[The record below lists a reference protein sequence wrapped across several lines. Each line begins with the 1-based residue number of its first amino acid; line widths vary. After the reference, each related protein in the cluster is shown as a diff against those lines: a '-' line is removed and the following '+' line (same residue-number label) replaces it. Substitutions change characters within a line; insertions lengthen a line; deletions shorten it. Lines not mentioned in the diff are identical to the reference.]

1 MAVFGR
7 IASRDGARMVRAR
20 TGAPGER
27 RASAL
32 GWVEAGL
39 VRALLIV
46 LIALVALAS
55 ASFEL

>member
-1 MAVFGR
+1 MFGR

-32 GWVEAGL
+32 GWKGS
-39 VRALLIV
+39 RPG
-46 LIALVALAS
+46 
-55 ASFEL
+55 